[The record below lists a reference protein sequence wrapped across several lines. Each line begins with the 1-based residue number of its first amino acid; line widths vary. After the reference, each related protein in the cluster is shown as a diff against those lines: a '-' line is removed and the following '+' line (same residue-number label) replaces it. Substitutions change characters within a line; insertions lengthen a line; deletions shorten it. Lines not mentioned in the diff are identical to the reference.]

1 MSCNYVM
8 LRNCIPAVLAGFISL
23 TTQAEIVIN
32 RPLELPQTPSEA
44 LLTQDSGYSLVMAY
58 DSYHNK
64 QYQDAYEEFEF
75 FAKKQDPKALM
86 ASAYLLF
93 SGYISKDFAKASE
106 YLARVASLKYARAVY
121 LQGLLEANRNSGRLN
136 KSAERFI
143 NQAAVMGD
151 YVAANALAN
160 FHFQHGNYALAQR
173 WNEKAVE
180 LGSPAARQNQRI
192 ILNSSR
198 EVSTQPTISKEVVNS
213 SNTGVIGEL
222 RQRSLAGE
230 GGASYDLAV
239 RYHKGIGVAVNFG
252 EAIRL
257 YQLAA
262 KQGSKEAKKVLPIL
276 LSRRSPS
283 GNLNSMWM
291 QEMSNMMPSPVIV
304 QEAPTHKMTEH
315 NLAERAAEQEKIS
328 ANIQPLQEDD
338 PLDGLLRLAPNQ

>member
-1 MSCNYVM
+1 MSCNYVR
-8 LRNCIPAVLAGFISL
+8 LRNCSPAVLAGVISL

-44 LLTQDSGYSLVMAY
+44 SLSTQDSGYSLVMAY

-86 ASAYLLF
+86 ANAYLLF

-106 YLARVASLKYARAVY
+106 YLTRVASLKYARAVY

-173 WNEKAVE
+173 WNEKAV
-180 LGSPAARQNQRI
+180 
-192 ILNSSR
+192 
-198 EVSTQPTISKEVVNS
+198 
-213 SNTGVIGEL
+213 
-222 RQRSLAGE
+222 
-230 GGASYDLAV
+230 
-239 RYHKGIGVAVNFG
+239 
-252 EAIRL
+252 
-257 YQLAA
+257 
-262 KQGSKEAKKVLPIL
+262 
-276 LSRRSPS
+276 
-283 GNLNSMWM
+283 
-291 QEMSNMMPSPVIV
+291 
-304 QEAPTHKMTEH
+304 
-315 NLAERAAEQEKIS
+315 
-328 ANIQPLQEDD
+328 
-338 PLDGLLRLAPNQ
+338 